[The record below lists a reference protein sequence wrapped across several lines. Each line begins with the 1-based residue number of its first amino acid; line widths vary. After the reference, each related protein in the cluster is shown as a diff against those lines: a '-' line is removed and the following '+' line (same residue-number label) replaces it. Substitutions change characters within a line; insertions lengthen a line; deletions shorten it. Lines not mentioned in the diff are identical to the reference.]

1 MKSGFTLS
9 VPSPCSEDWNSFT
22 PTETGG
28 FCGRCQKNVID
39 FTNATDDEIIA
50 FISKKPKHACGRFK
64 SSQLKTYTIF
74 PAEKVTPGFM
84 LLKAGAAGLL
94 LLLISKPASA
104 QVQMTKPLV
113 ETHQTTDVSKEQT
126 HSSKIVVR
134 GRVVSAEDNSALP
147 GISVVQRG
155 TSSETQTDGDG
166 MFELNVDLSEGDTL
180 VFSFIGLESKE
191 FKISR
196 NTPPLS
202 ITMKPDLSTL
212 QEVVVV
218 AGGVT
223 IGRHELTNTTAHS
236 QSGLRK
242 LWRKI
247 RSWF

>member
-9 VPSPCSEDWNSFT
+9 VPNPCSEDWNSFT

-28 FCGRCQKNVID
+28 FCSRCQKNVID
-39 FTNATDDEIIA
+39 FTKSTDDEIIA
-50 FISKKPKHACGRFK
+50 FISKKSEHTCGRFK
-64 SSQLKTYTIF
+64 SSQLKTYAILPT
-74 PAEKVTPGFM
+74 ENVRPGFM
-84 LLKAGAAGLL
+84 LLKAGIASLL
-94 LLLISKPASA
+94 LFLVSKPTSA
-104 QVQMTKPLV
+104 QVSMPRPSIEAHQNIETTKPI
-113 ETHQTTDVSKEQT
+113 T
-126 HSSKIVVR
+126 HSEKNVVR
-134 GRVVSAEDNSALP
+134 GKVTSEQDGSVLP
-147 GISVVQRG
+147 GVSVVQRG
-155 TSSETQTDGDG
+155 TSIEAQTDGDG

-196 NTPPLS
+196 NTPSLS
-202 ITMKPDLSTL
+202 VTMKPDLSTL

-223 IGRHELTNTTAHS
+223 IGRRELTNTTANS
-236 QSGLRK
+236 QTGLKK